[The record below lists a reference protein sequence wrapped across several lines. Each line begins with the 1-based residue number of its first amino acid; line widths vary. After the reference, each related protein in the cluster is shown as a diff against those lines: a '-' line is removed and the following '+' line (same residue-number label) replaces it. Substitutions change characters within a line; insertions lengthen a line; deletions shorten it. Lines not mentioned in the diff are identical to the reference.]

1 MSSSVQI
8 DDKNKDI
15 FILGEWPTQGLDD
28 TTLTTETIYPIS
40 FTQPNKRFVLSLLYN
55 RSNTQQ
61 LFVDLQDVF
70 KTSLAKQFF
79 VFQDVLKTSWR
90 CLEDVLEDE
99 IFLRWR
105 RLEDVLKTCREDVFK
120 TSWRQT
126 KCLLGLSLSN
136 KSKSVSDKS
145 IPISDKSRRIQ
156 NALIRIQS
164 FQYSFYLET
173 QAAFLFWQLKSLN
186 DRLVVVKSAEVKFYI
201 AEQVRQYKRSF
212 K

>member
-1 MSSSVQI
+1 MSSSVQN

-15 FILGEWPTQGLDD
+15 LILGEWPTQGLDD

-173 QAAFLFWQLKSLN
+173 QAAFLFWQLKSFN

>member
-15 FILGEWPTQGLDD
+15 LILGEWPTQGLDD

-173 QAAFLFWQLKSLN
+173 QAAFLFWQLKSFN